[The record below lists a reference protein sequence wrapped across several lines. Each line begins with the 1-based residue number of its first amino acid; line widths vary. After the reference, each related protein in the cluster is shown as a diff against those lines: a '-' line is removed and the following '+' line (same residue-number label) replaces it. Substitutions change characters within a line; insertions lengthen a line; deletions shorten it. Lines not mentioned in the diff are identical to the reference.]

1 MKEIY
6 SFSVEVEEKTTQ
18 EVEKTIVDK
27 DTGKKEKVKVEEE
40 TVTKT
45 PVRVILKEPNRRQT
59 EEADMEY
66 SIEMSQCVKRGILTK
81 AMLANKYTDTGGLIA
96 EDDARAIAKQYGELG
111 EILGDIGLLRK
122 SIVDT
127 ETSYASLF
135 NHTADTK
142 AQNRV
147 IMWYVLNLT
156 HVIRGEEGEIEPLFK
171 GETFKEKENHYYDL
185 DEKDDP
191 LYSLIQGKLATFMSY
206 WYFASAISKE
216 DFEQLDK
223 DIESGEV

>member
-6 SFSVEVEEKTTQ
+6 SFSVDLETKTTQ
-18 EVEKTIVDK
+18 EVEKVITDK
-27 DTGKKEKVKVEEE
+27 ETGKKEKVKVEEE
-40 TVTKT
+40 ITSTE
-45 PVRVILKEPNRRQT
+45 PIRVILKEPNRRQV

-96 EDDARAIAKQYGELG
+96 QEDAKNIGKMYGELAELQAEYTRLSTKTG
-111 EILGDIGLLRK
+111 KNTKEDEKKLSEILADVGTLRK
-122 SIVDT
+122 QIIDT
-127 ETSYASLF
+127 ETAYSSLF

-156 HVIRGEEGEIEPLFK
+156 HIIRGEEGEIEPFFK
-171 GETFKEKENHYYDL
+171 GESYEEKENYW
-185 DEKDDP
+185 EK
-191 LYSLIQGKLATFMSY
+191 
-206 WYFASAISKE
+206 IS
-216 DFEQLDK
+216 
-223 DIESGEV
+223 